1 MATSRLSR
9 VSVARQT
16 SPIPPS
22 PTRWRISY
30 GPRRAPAARGM
41 KCGDYMALHVAIL
54 WLSHCGRSIRHWY
67 KRAQDWTLRLMATRD
82 WLADW
87 EPKSEAMLA
96 DSVVLALLIML
107 DALEPAERLVFVL
120 HEVFGLTFDE
130 IAPIVDRSPA
140 AARQLAGRAR
150 RRVQTILTDPERL
163 RRLDL
168 SAIERHRLEDSE

>member
-1 MATSRLSR
+1 
-9 VSVARQT
+9 
-16 SPIPPS
+16 
-22 PTRWRISY
+22 
-30 GPRRAPAARGM
+30 
-41 KCGDYMALHVAIL
+41 
-54 WLSHCGRSIRHWY
+54 
-67 KRAQDWTLRLMATRD
+67 MATRD

-140 AARQLAGRAR
+140 AVRQLAGRAR

-168 SAIERHRLEDSE
+168 SAVERHRLEDSE